1 VISRYPTSIRPSACA
16 CGLLLSEEPHEL
28 AQWRPWQPIV
38 IDDGVVNA
46 SAVALTADVPTVA
59 EVSQDQRHT
68 AFAEVEAVG
77 HIAPSQSGL
86 VCDRKQEARV
96 VGK

>member
-1 VISRYPTSIRPSACA
+1 
-16 CGLLLSEEPHEL
+16 
-28 AQWRPWQPIV
+28 
-38 IDDGVVNA
+38 
-46 SAVALTADVPTVA
+46 LTADVPTVA

-68 AFAEVEAVG
+68 AFAEMEAVG